1 MVLQLSLKD
10 SWPILAIAPIV
21 VRKDLPLS
29 YSPSLFRHSI
39 SRSQQ
44 FTTSSLVLF
53 PAFRVLD
60 YGPSH
65 AFPMSEP

>member
-1 MVLQLSLKD
+1 MVLQLSLKE

-21 VRKDLPLS
+21 VRKDLLPVEEL
-29 YSPSLFRHSI
+29 PSLFHHSI

-53 PAFRVLD
+53 PAFQVLD

-65 AFPMSEP
+65 AFPML